1 MALSFSS
8 PLPANEHLGLGVTPV
23 EGAEVLFDGQKLEP
37 LILGVDSRDTVRV
50 VKAVGYFECF
60 VCR

>member
-1 MALSFSS
+1 MLSLSF
-8 PLPANEHLGLGVTPV
+8 PPPAHGHLGLGAKSV

-37 LILGVDSRDTVRV
+37 LILGIDSRDTVRV
-50 VKAVGYFECF
+50 GKAVGDVECF

>member
-1 MALSFSS
+1 MLSFSF
-8 PLPANEHLGLGVTPV
+8 PLPAYEHLGLGAKPV
-23 EGAEVLFDGQKLEP
+23 EGAEVLFEGQKLES

-50 VKAVGYFECF
+50 GKAVGDVECF